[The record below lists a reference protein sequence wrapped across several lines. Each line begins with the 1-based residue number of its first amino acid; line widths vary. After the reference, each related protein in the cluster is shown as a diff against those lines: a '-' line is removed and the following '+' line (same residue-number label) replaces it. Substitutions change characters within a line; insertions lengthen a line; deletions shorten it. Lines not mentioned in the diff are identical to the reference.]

1 MFGINIGA
9 LIIIAVAVITPSI
22 GWWQSHVRL
31 DVCTANFDA
40 FKANTQLEGERSE
53 KEKTRRETALA
64 KAAVNI
70 QGDLNETRVN
80 RDKRYV
86 EFERMLAASQTTDPS
101 SSEASGIAEAPGR
114 LSCPDSSAEFNS
126 RMAGFEAEVVG
137 TLLKSRDEAIERT
150 IACKTYLEQIGV
162 ILTNKTGD

>member
-22 GWWQSHVRL
+22 GWWQSHIRL

-80 RDKRYV
+80 RDKRYA
-86 EFERMLAASQTTDPS
+86 EFERMLAASQTTNPGSGGTSGTAETPS
-101 SSEASGIAEAPGR
+101 R
-114 LSCPDSSAEFNS
+114 LNCPDGSAELNS
-126 RMAGFEAEVVG
+126 RMAGFEAEVVRK
-137 TLLKSRDEAIERT
+137 LLKSRDEALTRNA
-150 IACKTYLEQIGV
+150 ACKAYIEQITD
-162 ILTNKTGD
+162 IMTNKPEN